1 MENVVNVEEK
11 VVVKAS
17 DLREALKEA
26 SDNVNAVRIFVSD
39 YEFFAYCS
47 DERGRYKISN
57 VKRAAYYGISE
68 VIIIVKPET
77 VKKLLELADDLIKTY
92 GEERALIVF
101 YIRQVNENE
110 GRYRIDTLNS
120 TLEDEIEKVNRIYRE
135 LILSS

>member
-17 DLREALKEA
+17 DLREALK
-26 SDNVNAVRIFVSD
+26 
-39 YEFFAYCS
+39 
-47 DERGRYKISN
+47 
-57 VKRAAYYGISE
+57 SE
-68 VIIIVKPET
+68 VTIIVKPET

-120 TLEDEIEKVNRIYRE
+120 TLEDEIEKVNRIYSE
-135 LILSS
+135 LILNS